1 MKGLEKERGSESE
14 TESVR
19 GRGSVSGIGKER
31 RKESWKESVLGSGR
45 EKEKEK
51 RRGTAKESE
60 IVTMIERGR
69 ESGSE
74 IGKKSGSE
82 REKSG
87 SERESE
93 SGRGNE
99 SESGNE
105 REREK
110 GIKNES
116 VRGIGKTKTKDEMT
130 AEKSGKIP
138 EKTGIPEMDTMRES
152 QRNAIEMK
160 GVLALVSHLS
170 AGENI
175 LLTVMHTTAEMIK
188 MKNIDS

>member
-1 MKGLEKERGSESE
+1 
-14 TESVR
+14 
-19 GRGSVSGIGKER
+19 
-31 RKESWKESVLGSGR
+31 
-45 EKEKEK
+45 
-51 RRGTAKESE
+51 
-60 IVTMIERGR
+60 MIERGR
-69 ESGSE
+69 ERGNE

-82 REKSG
+82 KEKSG
-87 SERESE
+87 RERESE
-93 SGRGNE
+93 NGRGRE

-105 REREK
+105 RERGKER
-110 GIKNES
+110 KNES

-152 QRNAIEMK
+152 PRSAIEMK

-175 LLTVMHTTAEMIK
+175 LPTVTPTTVEMIK